1 MSNEENNE
9 NNTLKNVRLKNSDK
23 VIIGHINI
31 NSLRHN
37 FYLLP
42 EIFQNK
48 VGLLM
53 ISKTKLNFLFPV
65 AQFYIKS
72 YSKPNRLDKKSK
84 VGGLTLQVKEEI
96 PSKLINLSWINHE
109 KKNFFLEILK
119 NKNGW

>member
-37 FYLLP
+37 FCLLP

-84 VGGLTLQVKEEI
+84 VGGLTLLVKEEI
-96 PSKLINLSWINHE
+96 PSKLINLSRINHE
-109 KKNFFLEILK
+109 KNISLLK
-119 NKNGW
+119 S